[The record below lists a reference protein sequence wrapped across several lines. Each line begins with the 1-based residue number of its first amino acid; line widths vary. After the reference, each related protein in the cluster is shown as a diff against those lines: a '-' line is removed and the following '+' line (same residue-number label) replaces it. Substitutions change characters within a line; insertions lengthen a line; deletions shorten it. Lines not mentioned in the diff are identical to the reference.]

1 MCDHKDF
8 AVEAAVNRLE
18 DTGQFMMDLTVRC
31 TECGVPFQ
39 FMGLEPGLDLQGA
52 KVDLEGTTARLAIHP
67 KGSRPNPM
75 QRMMY
80 GIRSIQ

>member
-1 MCDHKDF
+1 
-8 AVEAAVNRLE
+8 
-18 DTGQFMMDLTVRC
+18 
-31 TECGVPFQ
+31 
-39 FMGLEPGLDLQGA
+39 MGLEPGLDLQGA